1 MKDDARVPEVQGTEL
16 ASTGLL
22 SFYDRLRERL
32 VENAQ
37 LRAGKAGRAASETLL
52 LAPDLFMLLARL
64 SLDPQVPATAR
75 RFIVG
80 ATVYFLTPVDL
91 LPEAFVGPT
100 GYLEDVVLAAALLSV
115 ALGPDLEPLAERYWS
130 GSRRLRVVL
139 RDVAEVAYNVLGE
152 NLYSRLRRLLARR
165 GVKLGGDP
173 RPGGVS

>member
-1 MKDDARVPEVQGTEL
+1 MNEASRIPEVEDARL
-16 ASTGLL
+16 ASTGIL

-37 LRAGKAGRAASETLL
+37 FRAGKAGRAVSETLL
-52 LAPDLFMLLARL
+52 LAPDLFILLARL
-64 SLDPQVPATAR
+64 SLDPQVPEKAR
-75 RFIVG
+75 RFIIG

-115 ALGPDLEPLAERYWS
+115 ALGPDLEPMAERYWN

-152 NLYSRLRRLLARR
+152 NLYSRLRRFLARR
-165 GVKLGGDP
+165 GIRLSGDF
-173 RPGGVS
+173 RPPDAS

>member
-1 MKDDARVPEVQGTEL
+1 MSEATPSLQPTDGL

-22 SFYDRLRERL
+22 SFYDRLRSRL
-32 VENAQ
+32 TG
-37 LRAGKAGRAASETLL
+37 RAESRAGRAVSEVLF

-64 SLDPQVPATAR
+64 SLDPQVPAEAR

-115 ALGPDLEPLAERYWS
+115 ALGPDLEPMAERYWN
-130 GSRRLRVVL
+130 GSRRLREVL
-139 RDVAEVAYNVLGE
+139 GDVAEVAYNVLGK
-152 NLYSRLRRLLARR
+152 NLYARLQRLLARR
-165 GVKLGGDP
+165 GIRLD
-173 RPGGVS
+173 